1 MVGPSLTI
9 VVAGLCLA
17 AGVATVAL
25 VKRLARHP
33 RPTLRA
39 KLITLFIGLVG
50 AEGLSV
56 PALLVV
62 VAGED
67 IIGLGSSGFEH
78 WLVVA
83 LYVLLVTSVDRPIN
97 VLAGLPGMNLS
108 VTELGKLGV
117 KRISLG
123 SNLFRTAFGAALR
136 GAQEI
141 LNDGTFGYAGDAA
154 TFKEISALFDD

>member
-17 AGVATVAL
+17 AGVAAVAL
-25 VKRLARHP
+25 VERLARHP

-83 LYVLLVTSVDRPIN
+83 LYVLLTVYVIGRLFPWREIN
-97 VLAGLPGMNLS
+97 AMAANPNTTLRDIVARLKA
-108 VTELGKLGV
+108 TE
-117 KRISLG
+117 
-123 SNLFRTAFGAALR
+123 
-136 GAQEI
+136 
-141 LNDGTFGYAGDAA
+141 
-154 TFKEISALFDD
+154 DDP

>member
-1 MVGPSLTI
+1 MIEPSLTI

-67 IIGLGSSGFEH
+67 FIGLGSSGFEH

-83 LYVLLVTSVDRPIN
+83 LYVLLTVYVIGRLFPWREVNAMAANPNVTLRDIVARLKATEDD
-97 VLAGLPGMNLS
+97 PG
-108 VTELGKLGV
+108 
-117 KRISLG
+117 
-123 SNLFRTAFGAALR
+123 
-136 GAQEI
+136 
-141 LNDGTFGYAGDAA
+141 DGD
-154 TFKEISALFDD
+154 

>member
-17 AGVATVAL
+17 AGVAAVAL
-25 VKRLARHP
+25 VERLARHP

-83 LYVLLVTSVDRPIN
+83 LYVLLTVYVIGRLFPWREVNAMAANPNATLRDIVARLKATEDD
-97 VLAGLPGMNLS
+97 PG
-108 VTELGKLGV
+108 
-117 KRISLG
+117 
-123 SNLFRTAFGAALR
+123 
-136 GAQEI
+136 
-141 LNDGTFGYAGDAA
+141 DGD
-154 TFKEISALFDD
+154 

>member
-17 AGVATVAL
+17 AGVAAVAL
-25 VKRLARHP
+25 VERLARHP

-83 LYVLLVTSVDRPIN
+83 LYVLLTVYVIGRLFPWREVN
-97 VLAGLPGMNLS
+97 AMAANPNANLRDI
-108 VTELGKLGV
+108 VARLKATEDDP
-117 KRISLG
+117 S
-123 SNLFRTAFGAALR
+123 
-136 GAQEI
+136 
-141 LNDGTFGYAGDAA
+141 DGD
-154 TFKEISALFDD
+154 

>member
-1 MVGPSLTI
+1 MVEPSLTI

-17 AGVATVAL
+17 AGVAAVAL
-25 VKRLARHP
+25 VERLGRHA

-39 KLITLFIGLVG
+39 KVITLFIGLVG

-67 IIGLGSSGFEH
+67 IIGLGGSGLEH

-83 LYVLLVTSVDRPIN
+83 LYVLLTAYVIGRLFPWREVNAMAANPNATLRDIVARLKATEDD
-97 VLAGLPGMNLS
+97 PG
-108 VTELGKLGV
+108 
-117 KRISLG
+117 
-123 SNLFRTAFGAALR
+123 
-136 GAQEI
+136 
-141 LNDGTFGYAGDAA
+141 DGD
-154 TFKEISALFDD
+154 

>member
-83 LYVLLVTSVDRPIN
+83 LYVLLTVYVIGRLFPWREIN
-97 VLAGLPGMNLS
+97 AMAANPNTTLRDIVARLKA
-108 VTELGKLGV
+108 TEDDTG
-117 KRISLG
+117 
-123 SNLFRTAFGAALR
+123 
-136 GAQEI
+136 
-141 LNDGTFGYAGDAA
+141 DGD
-154 TFKEISALFDD
+154 

>member
-1 MVGPSLTI
+1 MVGLSLMI

-17 AGVATVAL
+17 AGVAAVAL
-25 VKRLARHP
+25 VERLARHP

-83 LYVLLVTSVDRPIN
+83 LYVLLTVYVIGRLFPWREVNAMAANPNTTLRDIVARLKATEDD
-97 VLAGLPGMNLS
+97 PG
-108 VTELGKLGV
+108 
-117 KRISLG
+117 
-123 SNLFRTAFGAALR
+123 
-136 GAQEI
+136 
-141 LNDGTFGYAGDAA
+141 DGD
-154 TFKEISALFDD
+154 

>member
-1 MVGPSLTI
+1 MVGPSLMI

-17 AGVATVAL
+17 AGVAAVVL
-25 VKRLARHP
+25 VERLARHP

-67 IIGLGSSGFEH
+67 FIGLGSSGFEH

-83 LYVLLVTSVDRPIN
+83 LYVLLTVYVIGRLFPWREIN
-97 VLAGLPGMNLS
+97 AMAANPNTTLRDIVARLKATEDDPG
-108 VTELGKLGV
+108 
-117 KRISLG
+117 
-123 SNLFRTAFGAALR
+123 
-136 GAQEI
+136 
-141 LNDGTFGYAGDAA
+141 DGD
-154 TFKEISALFDD
+154 

>member
-83 LYVLLVTSVDRPIN
+83 LYVLLTVYVIGRLFPWREVNAMAANPNTTLRDIVARLKATEDD
-97 VLAGLPGMNLS
+97 PG
-108 VTELGKLGV
+108 
-117 KRISLG
+117 
-123 SNLFRTAFGAALR
+123 
-136 GAQEI
+136 
-141 LNDGTFGYAGDAA
+141 DGD
-154 TFKEISALFDD
+154 

>member
-1 MVGPSLTI
+1 MIEPSLTI

-67 IIGLGSSGFEH
+67 FIGLGSSGFEH

-83 LYVLLVTSVDRPIN
+83 LYVLLTVYVIGRLFPWREIN
-97 VLAGLPGMNLS
+97 AMAANPNTTLRDIVARLKAS
-108 VTELGKLGV
+108 EDDLG
-117 KRISLG
+117 
-123 SNLFRTAFGAALR
+123 
-136 GAQEI
+136 
-141 LNDGTFGYAGDAA
+141 DGD
-154 TFKEISALFDD
+154 

>member
-17 AGVATVAL
+17 AGVAAVAL
-25 VKRLARHP
+25 VERLARHP

-83 LYVLLVTSVDRPIN
+83 LYVLLTVYVIGRLFPWREVNAMAANPNTTLRDI
-97 VLAGLPGMNLS
+97 LARLKATEDDPG
-108 VTELGKLGV
+108 
-117 KRISLG
+117 
-123 SNLFRTAFGAALR
+123 
-136 GAQEI
+136 
-141 LNDGTFGYAGDAA
+141 DGD
-154 TFKEISALFDD
+154 

>member
-1 MVGPSLTI
+1 MVEPSLTI

-17 AGVATVAL
+17 AGVAAVAL
-25 VKRLARHP
+25 VERLARHP

-83 LYVLLVTSVDRPIN
+83 LYVLLTVYVIGRLFPWREIN
-97 VLAGLPGMNLS
+97 AMAANPNTTLRDIVARLKATEDDPG
-108 VTELGKLGV
+108 
-117 KRISLG
+117 
-123 SNLFRTAFGAALR
+123 
-136 GAQEI
+136 
-141 LNDGTFGYAGDAA
+141 DGD
-154 TFKEISALFDD
+154 

>member
-1 MVGPSLTI
+1 MVEPSLTI

-17 AGVATVAL
+17 AGVAAVAL
-25 VKRLARHP
+25 VERLARHP

-50 AEGLSV
+50 AEVLSV
-56 PALLVV
+56 PAFLVV

-83 LYVLLVTSVDRPIN
+83 LYVLLTVYVIGRLFPWREVNAMAANPNTTLRDIVARLKATEDD
-97 VLAGLPGMNLS
+97 PG
-108 VTELGKLGV
+108 
-117 KRISLG
+117 
-123 SNLFRTAFGAALR
+123 
-136 GAQEI
+136 
-141 LNDGTFGYAGDAA
+141 DGD
-154 TFKEISALFDD
+154 

>member
-1 MVGPSLTI
+1 MIRPSLTI

-17 AGVATVAL
+17 AAVATVAL
-25 VKRLARHP
+25 VERLARHP

-50 AEGLSV
+50 VEGLSV

-83 LYVLLVTSVDRPIN
+83 LYVLLTVYVIGRLFPWREIN
-97 VLAGLPGMNLS
+97 AMAANPNTTLRDIVARLKATEDDPG
-108 VTELGKLGV
+108 
-117 KRISLG
+117 
-123 SNLFRTAFGAALR
+123 
-136 GAQEI
+136 
-141 LNDGTFGYAGDAA
+141 DGD
-154 TFKEISALFDD
+154 

>member
-1 MVGPSLTI
+1 MVEPSLTI

-83 LYVLLVTSVDRPIN
+83 LYVLLTVYVIGRLFPWREIN
-97 VLAGLPGMNLS
+97 AMAANPNTTLRDIVARLKATEDDPG
-108 VTELGKLGV
+108 
-117 KRISLG
+117 
-123 SNLFRTAFGAALR
+123 
-136 GAQEI
+136 
-141 LNDGTFGYAGDAA
+141 DGD
-154 TFKEISALFDD
+154 

>member
-1 MVGPSLTI
+1 MVEPSLTI

-83 LYVLLVTSVDRPIN
+83 LYVLLTVYVIGRLFPWREVNAMAANPNTTLRDIVTRLKATEND
-97 VLAGLPGMNLS
+97 PG
-108 VTELGKLGV
+108 
-117 KRISLG
+117 
-123 SNLFRTAFGAALR
+123 
-136 GAQEI
+136 
-141 LNDGTFGYAGDAA
+141 DGD
-154 TFKEISALFDD
+154 

>member
-1 MVGPSLTI
+1 MVEPSLTI

-56 PALLVV
+56 PAFLVV

-83 LYVLLVTSVDRPIN
+83 LYVLLTVYVIGRLFPWREIN
-97 VLAGLPGMNLS
+97 AMAANPNTTLRDIVARLKATEDDPG
-108 VTELGKLGV
+108 
-117 KRISLG
+117 
-123 SNLFRTAFGAALR
+123 
-136 GAQEI
+136 
-141 LNDGTFGYAGDAA
+141 DGD
-154 TFKEISALFDD
+154 

>member
-9 VVAGLCLA
+9 VVAGLCLV
-17 AGVATVAL
+17 AGVAAVAL
-25 VKRLARHP
+25 VERLARHP

-83 LYVLLVTSVDRPIN
+83 LYVLLTVYVIGRLFPWREIN
-97 VLAGLPGMNLS
+97 AMAANPNTTLRDIVARLKATEDDPG
-108 VTELGKLGV
+108 
-117 KRISLG
+117 
-123 SNLFRTAFGAALR
+123 
-136 GAQEI
+136 
-141 LNDGTFGYAGDAA
+141 DGD
-154 TFKEISALFDD
+154 

>member
-25 VKRLARHP
+25 VERLARHP

-50 AEGLSV
+50 VEGLSV

-83 LYVLLVTSVDRPIN
+83 LYVLLTVYVIGRLFPWREVNAMAANPNATLRDIVARLKATEDD
-97 VLAGLPGMNLS
+97 PG
-108 VTELGKLGV
+108 
-117 KRISLG
+117 
-123 SNLFRTAFGAALR
+123 
-136 GAQEI
+136 
-141 LNDGTFGYAGDAA
+141 DGD
-154 TFKEISALFDD
+154 

>member
-17 AGVATVAL
+17 AGVAAVAL
-25 VKRLARHP
+25 VERLARHP

-83 LYVLLVTSVDRPIN
+83 LYVLLTVYVIGRLFPWREVNAMAANPNTTLRDIVTRLKATEND
-97 VLAGLPGMNLS
+97 PG
-108 VTELGKLGV
+108 
-117 KRISLG
+117 
-123 SNLFRTAFGAALR
+123 
-136 GAQEI
+136 
-141 LNDGTFGYAGDAA
+141 DGD
-154 TFKEISALFDD
+154 

>member
-1 MVGPSLTI
+1 MVGLSLMI

-17 AGVATVAL
+17 AGVAAVAL
-25 VKRLARHP
+25 VERLARHP

-83 LYVLLVTSVDRPIN
+83 LYVLLTVYVIGRLFPWREVNAMAANPNATLRDIVARLKATEDD
-97 VLAGLPGMNLS
+97 PG
-108 VTELGKLGV
+108 
-117 KRISLG
+117 
-123 SNLFRTAFGAALR
+123 
-136 GAQEI
+136 
-141 LNDGTFGYAGDAA
+141 DGD
-154 TFKEISALFDD
+154 

>member
-1 MVGPSLTI
+1 MVGPSLMI

-17 AGVATVAL
+17 AGVAAVAL
-25 VKRLARHP
+25 VERLARHP

-56 PALLVV
+56 PAFLVV
-62 VAGED
+62 VADAD

-83 LYVLLVTSVDRPIN
+83 LYVLLTVYVIGRLFPWREVNAMAANPNATLRDIVARLKATEDD
-97 VLAGLPGMNLS
+97 PG
-108 VTELGKLGV
+108 
-117 KRISLG
+117 
-123 SNLFRTAFGAALR
+123 
-136 GAQEI
+136 
-141 LNDGTFGYAGDAA
+141 DGD
-154 TFKEISALFDD
+154 

>member
-17 AGVATVAL
+17 AGVAAVAL
-25 VKRLARHP
+25 VERLARHP

-83 LYVLLVTSVDRPIN
+83 LYVLLTVYVIGRLFPWREVNAMAANPNVTLRDIVARLKATEDD
-97 VLAGLPGMNLS
+97 PG
-108 VTELGKLGV
+108 
-117 KRISLG
+117 
-123 SNLFRTAFGAALR
+123 
-136 GAQEI
+136 
-141 LNDGTFGYAGDAA
+141 DGD
-154 TFKEISALFDD
+154 

>member
-1 MVGPSLTI
+1 MVEPSLTI

-17 AGVATVAL
+17 AGVAAVAL
-25 VKRLARHP
+25 VERLARHP

-62 VAGED
+62 VAGEG

-83 LYVLLVTSVDRPIN
+83 LYVLLTVYVIGRLFPWREVNAMAANPNTTLRDIVTRLKATEDD
-97 VLAGLPGMNLS
+97 PG
-108 VTELGKLGV
+108 
-117 KRISLG
+117 
-123 SNLFRTAFGAALR
+123 
-136 GAQEI
+136 
-141 LNDGTFGYAGDAA
+141 DGD
-154 TFKEISALFDD
+154 

>member
-1 MVGPSLTI
+1 MIEPSLTI

-83 LYVLLVTSVDRPIN
+83 LYVLLTVYVIGRLFPWREVNAMAANPNTTLRDIVAR
-97 VLAGLPGMNLS
+97 LKA
-108 VTELGKLGV
+108 TE
-117 KRISLG
+117 
-123 SNLFRTAFGAALR
+123 
-136 GAQEI
+136 
-141 LNDGTFGYAGDAA
+141 
-154 TFKEISALFDD
+154 DDP

>member
-17 AGVATVAL
+17 AGVAAVAL
-25 VKRLARHP
+25 VERLARHP

-67 IIGLGSSGFEH
+67 FIGLGSSGFEH

-83 LYVLLVTSVDRPIN
+83 LYVLLTVYVIGRLFPWREVNAMAANPNTTLRDIVARLKATEDD
-97 VLAGLPGMNLS
+97 PG
-108 VTELGKLGV
+108 
-117 KRISLG
+117 
-123 SNLFRTAFGAALR
+123 
-136 GAQEI
+136 
-141 LNDGTFGYAGDAA
+141 DGD
-154 TFKEISALFDD
+154 

>member
-17 AGVATVAL
+17 AGVAAVAL
-25 VKRLARHP
+25 VERLARHP

-83 LYVLLVTSVDRPIN
+83 LYVLLTVYVIGRLFPWREVNAMAANPNTTLRDIVARLKATEDD
-97 VLAGLPGMNLS
+97 PG
-108 VTELGKLGV
+108 
-117 KRISLG
+117 
-123 SNLFRTAFGAALR
+123 
-136 GAQEI
+136 
-141 LNDGTFGYAGDAA
+141 DGD
-154 TFKEISALFDD
+154 

>member
-1 MVGPSLTI
+1 MVEPSLTI

-17 AGVATVAL
+17 AGVAAVAL
-25 VKRLARHP
+25 VERLARHP

-83 LYVLLVTSVDRPIN
+83 LYVLLTVYVIGRLFPWREVNAMAANPNTTLRDIVARLKATEDD
-97 VLAGLPGMNLS
+97 PG
-108 VTELGKLGV
+108 
-117 KRISLG
+117 
-123 SNLFRTAFGAALR
+123 
-136 GAQEI
+136 
-141 LNDGTFGYAGDAA
+141 DGD
-154 TFKEISALFDD
+154 

>member
-1 MVGPSLTI
+1 MTI

-17 AGVATVAL
+17 AGVATIAVG
-25 VKRLARHP
+25 KRLARHP

-83 LYVLLVTSVDRPIN
+83 LYVLLTVYVIGRLFPWREIN
-97 VLAGLPGMNLS
+97 AMAANPNTTLRDIVARLKATEDDPGDGP
-108 VTELGKLGV
+108 TGV
-117 KRISLG
+117 VQHDDHDVGHGTL
-123 SNLFRTAFGAALR
+123 RTRRSGP
-136 GAQEI
+136 
-141 LNDGTFGYAGDAA
+141 
-154 TFKEISALFDD
+154 

>member
-17 AGVATVAL
+17 AGVAAVAL
-25 VKRLARHP
+25 VERLARHP

-83 LYVLLVTSVDRPIN
+83 LYVLLTVYVIGRLFPWREVNAMAANPNTTLRDIVTRLKATEDD
-97 VLAGLPGMNLS
+97 PG
-108 VTELGKLGV
+108 
-117 KRISLG
+117 
-123 SNLFRTAFGAALR
+123 
-136 GAQEI
+136 
-141 LNDGTFGYAGDAA
+141 DGD
-154 TFKEISALFDD
+154 

>member
-1 MVGPSLTI
+1 MVGPSLMI

-17 AGVATVAL
+17 AGVAAVAL
-25 VKRLARHP
+25 VERLARHP

-83 LYVLLVTSVDRPIN
+83 LYVLLTVYVIGRLFPWREVNAMAANPNATLRDIVARLKATEDD
-97 VLAGLPGMNLS
+97 PG
-108 VTELGKLGV
+108 
-117 KRISLG
+117 
-123 SNLFRTAFGAALR
+123 
-136 GAQEI
+136 
-141 LNDGTFGYAGDAA
+141 DGD
-154 TFKEISALFDD
+154 

>member
-17 AGVATVAL
+17 AGVAAVAL
-25 VKRLARHP
+25 VERLARHP

-39 KLITLFIGLVG
+39 KLITLFIGLAG

-67 IIGLGSSGFEH
+67 IIGFGDSGFEY

-83 LYVLLVTSVDRPIN
+83 LYVLLTVYVIARLFPWREVNAIAANPNATLRDIV
-97 VLAGLPGMNLS
+97 AGLKA
-108 VTELGKLGV
+108 TEDDP
-117 KRISLG
+117 S
-123 SNLFRTAFGAALR
+123 
-136 GAQEI
+136 
-141 LNDGTFGYAGDAA
+141 DGD
-154 TFKEISALFDD
+154 

>member
-1 MVGPSLTI
+1 MVEPSLTI

-83 LYVLLVTSVDRPIN
+83 LYVLLTVYVIGRLFPWREVNAMAANPNTTLRDIVARLKATEDD
-97 VLAGLPGMNLS
+97 PG
-108 VTELGKLGV
+108 
-117 KRISLG
+117 
-123 SNLFRTAFGAALR
+123 
-136 GAQEI
+136 
-141 LNDGTFGYAGDAA
+141 DGD
-154 TFKEISALFDD
+154 

>member
-17 AGVATVAL
+17 AGVAAVAL
-25 VKRLARHP
+25 VERLARHP

-67 IIGLGSSGFEH
+67 FIGLGSSGFEH

-83 LYVLLVTSVDRPIN
+83 LYVLLTVYVIGRLFPWREIN
-97 VLAGLPGMNLS
+97 AMAANPNTTLRDIVARLKATEDDPG
-108 VTELGKLGV
+108 
-117 KRISLG
+117 
-123 SNLFRTAFGAALR
+123 
-136 GAQEI
+136 
-141 LNDGTFGYAGDAA
+141 DGD
-154 TFKEISALFDD
+154 

>member
-17 AGVATVAL
+17 AGVAAVAL
-25 VKRLARHP
+25 VERLARHP

-83 LYVLLVTSVDRPIN
+83 LYVLLTVYVIGRLFPWHEVNAMAANPNVTLRDIVARLKATEDD
-97 VLAGLPGMNLS
+97 PG
-108 VTELGKLGV
+108 
-117 KRISLG
+117 
-123 SNLFRTAFGAALR
+123 
-136 GAQEI
+136 
-141 LNDGTFGYAGDAA
+141 DGD
-154 TFKEISALFDD
+154 

>member
-1 MVGPSLTI
+1 MVEPSLTI

-67 IIGLGSSGFEH
+67 IIGLGSSGFDH

-83 LYVLLVTSVDRPIN
+83 LYVLLTVYVIGRLFPWREIN
-97 VLAGLPGMNLS
+97 AMAANPNTTLRDIVARLKATEDDPG
-108 VTELGKLGV
+108 
-117 KRISLG
+117 
-123 SNLFRTAFGAALR
+123 
-136 GAQEI
+136 
-141 LNDGTFGYAGDAA
+141 DGD
-154 TFKEISALFDD
+154 

>member
-1 MVGPSLTI
+1 MVEPSLTI

-83 LYVLLVTSVDRPIN
+83 LYVLLTVYVIGRLFPWREINAMAANPNTTLRDIVTRLKATEND
-97 VLAGLPGMNLS
+97 PG
-108 VTELGKLGV
+108 
-117 KRISLG
+117 
-123 SNLFRTAFGAALR
+123 
-136 GAQEI
+136 
-141 LNDGTFGYAGDAA
+141 DGD
-154 TFKEISALFDD
+154 

>member
-17 AGVATVAL
+17 AGVAAVAL
-25 VKRLARHP
+25 VERLARHP

-83 LYVLLVTSVDRPIN
+83 LYVLLTVYVIGRLFPWREVNAMAANPNVTLRDIVARLMATED
-97 VLAGLPGMNLS
+97 GPGDS
-108 VTELGKLGV
+108 
-117 KRISLG
+117 
-123 SNLFRTAFGAALR
+123 
-136 GAQEI
+136 
-141 LNDGTFGYAGDAA
+141 D
-154 TFKEISALFDD
+154 